1 MKFKQKMLTLC
12 CIPLLFLTVLS
23 LVIGLVQFRSGMYA
37 ETKSSLKSGALA
49 AMSLYTSQGYGDY
62 DRKADGNVWRGMN
75 FNVSQET
82 SIVDDLKG
90 QTGIDITFFYQ
101 DTAVM
106 TSICS
111 EDGRRWNG
119 MKAGEN
125 IQKYTIGQGAQLWYR
140 NIEIDNKMCHA
151 YIIPIVQPG
160 SGSVTGALM
169 ASVTTDEM
177 DKIMNQYILTSVM
190 VSAAILFIVVAF
202 IFWYIG
208 GLTKI
213 LHNVRRVLL
222 KVSEGDLSDD
232 RLAAEIKWKD
242 EFGELAQGTE
252 KLRNKVGNLFHNIQ
266 DGMDRLTEA
275 AEKLSDMLQKNIFAA
290 REMNGSVGQINEKA
304 NSQKTDVQNASQDV
318 DITRNAID
326 LILQQI
332 GDINQLSGHMA
343 VLSRNSR
350 NIMDEL
356 SDSSRNSRETVK
368 EISVQAAVTNESVQQ
383 IKSVTEYITN
393 IAEETNLLA
402 LNASIEAARAG
413 NAGKGFAVVAL
424 EIQKLAEESNNS
436 AARIGDNIQ
445 ALVQQMDGIV
455 SVMGTIEDALKYQE
469 ANVEKTKLIF
479 GEINH
484 AIDQITEKEADMQ
497 ESVSDMNQAR
507 DNMSEVISDLSAS
520 AVDNADLSQSAAEVT
535 EQMMCGIEN
544 LEVLTTDLTDLANRL
559 GETLQEFLS

>member
-12 CIPLLFLTVLS
+12 CVPLLFLTVIS
-23 LVIGLVQFRSGMYA
+23 LVVGLIQFRSGMYA
-37 ETKSSLKSGALA
+37 KTKSSLKSGALA

-82 SIVDDLKG
+82 SIVDDLKE
-90 QTGIDITFFYQ
+90 QTGIDITFFYH
-101 DTAVM
+101 DTAAM

-111 EDGRRWNG
+111 EDGARWNG

-125 IQKYTIGQGAQLWYR
+125 IQKHTLEQGAQLWYR

-160 SGSVTGALM
+160 NGSVTGALM
-169 ASVTTDEM
+169 ASTTTDEM
-177 DKIMNQYILTSVM
+177 DSIMNQYILTSAI
-190 VSAAILFIVVAF
+190 VSVVILLIVVAF

-213 LHNVRRVLL
+213 LYDVRRVLL
-222 KVSEGDLSDD
+222 KVSEGDLSDE
-232 RLAAEIKWKD
+232 RLAEIKWKD
-242 EFGELAQGTE
+242 EFGELASGTE
-252 KLRNKVGNLFHNIQ
+252 KLRIKVGNLFDDIQ
-266 DGMDRLTEA
+266 DGMSRLTGA
-275 AEKLSDMLQKNIFAA
+275 AEKLSDMLKQNIFAA
-290 REMNGSVGQINEKA
+290 REMNGSIGQINGKA
-304 NSQKTDVQNASQDV
+304 NSQKTAVQHASQDV
-318 DITRNAID
+318 DITQNAID

-332 GDINQLSGHMA
+332 EDINELSDHMA

-350 NIMDEL
+350 NIMDDL

-368 EISVQAAVTNESVQQ
+368 EISIQAAVTNESVQQ

-455 SVMGTIEDALKYQE
+455 NVMGTIEEALKYQE
-469 ANVEKTKLIF
+469 ENVEKTKLIF

-484 AIDQITEKEADMQ
+484 AIIQITEKEANMQ
-497 ESVSDMNQAR
+497 ENVSDMNQAR

-544 LEVLTTDLTDLANRL
+544 LEVLTTDLTDLANKL
-559 GETLQEFLS
+559 GATLQAFLT

>member
-12 CIPLLFLTVLS
+12 CVPLLFLTVIS
-23 LVIGLVQFRSGMYA
+23 LVLGLVQFRSGMYA

-82 SIVDDLKG
+82 SIVDDLKE
-90 QTGIDITFFYQ
+90 QTGIDITFFYH
-101 DTAVM
+101 DTAAM

-111 EDGRRWNG
+111 EDGARWNG
-119 MKAGEN
+119 MKAGET
-125 IQKYTIGQGAQLWYR
+125 IQKYTLEQGAQLWYR
-140 NIEIDNKMCHA
+140 NIEIDHKMCHA

-160 SGSVTGALM
+160 NGSVTGALM
-169 ASVTTDEM
+169 ASTTTDEM
-177 DKIMNQYILTSVM
+177 DSVMNRYILTSAI
-190 VSAAILFIVVAF
+190 VSAVILFIVVAF

-213 LHNVRRVLL
+213 LYDVRKVLL
-222 KVSEGDLSDD
+222 KVSEGDLSDE
-232 RLAAEIKWKD
+232 RLAEIKWKD
-242 EFGELAQGTE
+242 EFGELASGTE
-252 KLRNKVGNLFHNIQ
+252 KLRKKVGNLFDDIQ
-266 DGMDRLTEA
+266 DGMRRLTGA
-275 AEKLSDMLQKNIFAA
+275 AEKLSGMLKQTIFAA
-290 REMNGSVGQINEKA
+290 REMNGSIGQINGKA
-304 NSQKTDVQNASQDV
+304 NSQKTAVQHASQDV

-332 GDINQLSGHMA
+332 EDINELSDHMA
-343 VLSRNSR
+343 ALSRNSR
-350 NIMDEL
+350 NIMDDL
-356 SDSSRNSRETVK
+356 SDSSKNSRETVR

-455 SVMGTIEDALKYQE
+455 NVMGTIEEALKYQE
-469 ANVEKTKLIF
+469 DNVEKTKLIF

-484 AIDQITEKEADMQ
+484 AIVQITEKEANMQ
-497 ESVSDMNQAR
+497 ENVSDMNQAR

-544 LEVLTTDLTDLANRL
+544 LEVLTTDLTDLANKL
-559 GETLQEFLS
+559 GETLQAFLT